1 MSTMNGQRETKLK
14 QLLYQVPPGF
24 LVDSDWM
31 TRHAISRQ
39 SVSGYVRQGWLEPV
53 KSGLYRRPFSSG
65 TSPNVVGGWK
75 IPVLSAVWLMQH
87 RFHVGGASSLSLRGH
102 AHYLSLGS
110 EFALYLYGS
119 NIPRWLSKLP
129 TEADVKTRSNVLFG
143 EGATGVE
150 NADLDLSSDDDP
162 ELAQSPWRWPMPMSS
177 PERAILEM
185 LDEVPKGESFHKVDV
200 AFESL
205 ANLRPRLLTTLLSL
219 CRSVKTKRLFFVF
232 ADKHNHAWRRHIDM
246 SSVDLGKGER
256 ALTPGGRLHPI
267 YRITVPADLM
277 PKETPNGP

>member
-1 MSTMNGQRETKLK
+1 
-14 QLLYQVPPGF
+14 
-24 LVDSDWM
+24 M

-39 SVSGYVRQGWLEPV
+39 SVSGYIKQGWLEPV
-53 KSGLYRRPFSSG
+53 MTGVYRRPFSSDANPE
-65 TSPNVVGGWK
+65 TVTGWK
-75 IPVLSAVWLMQH
+75 IPLLSAVWLMH
-87 RFHVGGASSLSLRGH
+87 HKFHVGGASSLSLRGH
-102 AHYLSLGS
+102 AHYLSFGG

-119 NIPRWLSKLP
+119 DIPSWLSKLR
-129 TEADVKTRSNVLFG
+129 TDARVAVRSNALFG
-143 EGATGVE
+143 EGTIGVE
-150 NADLDLSSDDDP
+150 NADFDLSNDDDP

-205 ANLRPRLLTTLLSL
+205 ANLRPRLLTTLLAQ

-246 SSVDLGKGER
+246 SGIDLGRGDR

-267 YRITVPADLM
+267 YRITIPEDIM
-277 PKETPNGP
+277 PKEIPNGT

>member
-1 MSTMNGQRETKLK
+1 MA
-14 QLLYQVPPGF
+14 
-24 LVDSDWM
+24 
-31 TRHAISRQ
+31 RHAISRQ
-39 SVSGYVRQGWLEPV
+39 SVSGYVKQGWLEPV
-53 KSGLYRRPFSSG
+53 MSGVYRRPFSSD
-65 TSPNVVGGWK
+65 PNPEAVGGWK
-75 IPVLSAVWLMQH
+75 IPLLSAVWLMRH
-87 RFHVGGASSLSLRGH
+87 KFHVGGASSLSLRGH
-102 AHYLSLGS
+102 AHYLSFGG

-119 NIPRWLSKLP
+119 DIPAWLSKLR
-129 TEADVKTRSNVLFG
+129 TDADVRTRSNVLFG
-143 EGATGVE
+143 EGAIGVE
-150 NADLDLSSDDDP
+150 NADFDLSNDEDP

-205 ANLRPRLLTTLLSL
+205 ANLRPKLLTTLLTL

-232 ADKHNHAWRRHIDM
+232 ADKHNHAWRRHIDI
-246 SSVDLGKGER
+246 SSVDLGKGDR